1 MGCSNF
7 HFSILFLMKHL
18 LFLLFAF
25 AATTFQLNAQGT
37 PKIVAQGFKNGLIG
51 IDIDAQGN
59 LWATEHGTGNDDG
72 QITIIDPAGNQTV
85 FMKGL
90 PSTYIQAAGEVT
102 GSFRTYQMPNNR
114 IMIVVGEGTN
124 AKSESLL
131 IVNKADFTPG
141 TPLTLANVEQTIKF
155 GTYAHA
161 QGFVQSDPFH
171 ATWDPFGNIYL
182 ADAGA
187 NSIFKWDKNTG
198 AISTVKTLDRTPNPF
213 PFGPPMVDPVP
224 TKVLLKPDS
233 TFYVCQLTGFPFVPG
248 SAKVY
253 NLTAGGNLTVHA
265 EGFTCLTDMNFDPKD
280 KNLCVLQFGEFGQV
294 DTTFNFKLG
303 TAAVIKLRPNGQ
315 RDTIARGIGGL
326 APSFIFDG
334 KGGLYVTDL
343 VFGQVLKYDLTTSA
357 KESVV
362 SSASVKAYPNPFAE
376 QVTIEYELKQTAE
389 VLLDIFDLSGRRV
402 AGFAEGQKSAGT
414 HSVRWNGM
422 AGSDQAAHTG
432 LYVYRLTAGD
442 ELVSGFI
449 QLAR

>member
-1 MGCSNF
+1 
-7 HFSILFLMKHL
+7 MKQL
-18 LFLLFAF
+18 LFIAIALWAAF
-25 AATTFQLNAQGT
+25 QNTSAQSA
-37 PKIVAQGFKNGLIG
+37 PQIVAQGFDKGLIG
-51 IDIDAQGN
+51 LDLDAQGN
-59 LWATEHGTGNDDG
+59 LYLTEHGTGNDDG
-72 QITIIDPAGNQTV
+72 QITRIDPAGNKAL
-85 FMKGL
+85 FMTGL

-114 IMIVVGEGTN
+114 MMIVIGEGTN
-124 AKSESLL
+124 DKSESLL
-131 IVNKADFTPG
+131 VINKADFTPG

-198 AISTVKTLDRTPNPF
+198 AISTVKTFDRTPNPF

-253 NLTAGGNLTVHA
+253 NLKANGDLSVHA
-265 EGFTCLTDMNFDPKD
+265 EGFSCLTDMNFDPKD
-280 KNLCVLQFGEFGQV
+280 KNLCVLQFGEFGMV

-303 TAAVIKLRPNGQ
+303 SAVITKLLPNGQ
-315 RDTIARGIGGL
+315 RDTIVQGIGGL

-334 KGGLYVTDL
+334 KGSLYVTDL
-343 VFGQVLKYDLTTSA
+343 VFGQVLKYDLTTSSSH
-357 KESVV
+357 ESAL
-362 SSASVKAYPNPFAE
+362 SSAEIKAYPNPFADE
-376 QVTIEYELKQTAE
+376 VTIQYELKGSSSVT
-389 VLLDIFDLSGRRV
+389 LDIFDLSGRRV
-402 AGFAEGQKSAGT
+402 AALFRGQQSAGAHT
-414 HSVRWNGM
+414 LRWNGTD
-422 AGSDQAAHTG
+422 GSGQQASAG
-432 LYVYRLTAGD
+432 LYVYRLTVGN
-442 ELVSGFI
+442 ELLSGT
-449 QLAR
+449 LSLSRKH